1 MIMNIIQQSRKMQC
15 PKAMTILWKYMM
27 NTLDCGSVVIAEHG
41 KYEES
46 INQREEA

>member
-1 MIMNIIQQSRKMQC
+1 
-15 PKAMTILWKYMM
+15 MM

-46 INQREEA
+46 INQREEAWCQWKSSWAALESQPDYGHR